1 MYAAI
6 NIIRDDKIE
15 YVAFHDEKRVVKK
28 YIDYC
33 NKCNDLDLKLVK
45 IKRKKAEKVH
55 NFSNLY
61 LIKYQ
66 DTYIQNGYTEYADIC
81 DVIGDYQSCKDTLLA
96 ILETYDLSKKE
107 RKAFEKVIVSIDD
120 IISEDKKFTPS
131 LDILKEAE
139 NDIYPYIYKVRYGD
153 RYE

>member
-6 NIIRDDKIE
+6 NIKNDKIE

-33 NKCNDLDLKLVK
+33 NKYNDLDLKLVK
-45 IKRKKAEKVH
+45 IKRKKAEKVN

-81 DVIGDYQSCKDTLLA
+81 DVIGDHQSCKDTLLA
-96 ILETYDLSKKE
+96 ILETYDLSEKE
-107 RKAFEKVIVSIDD
+107 RKAFEKVILCIDD

>member
-6 NIIRDDKIE
+6 HIKNDKIE
-15 YVAFHDEKRVVKK
+15 YVAFHDEKRVVEK

-33 NKCNDLDLKLVK
+33 NKYNDLDLKLIK
-45 IKRKKAEKVH
+45 IKRKKAEKVY

-66 DTYIQNGYTEYADIC
+66 DTYIQNGYSEYADIC

-96 ILETYDLSKKE
+96 ILETYNLSKKE
-107 RKAFEKVIVSIDD
+107 RKAFEKVIVFIDD

>member
-6 NIIRDDKIE
+6 YIKNDKIE

-33 NKCNDLDLKLVK
+33 NKYNDLDLKLVK

-66 DTYIQNGYTEYADIC
+66 DTYIQNGYTEYADVC
-81 DVIGDYQSCKDTLLA
+81 DVISDYQSCKDTLLA

-107 RKAFEKVIVSIDD
+107 RKAFEKVILYIDD
-120 IISEDKKFTPS
+120 IISDDKKFTPS
-131 LDILKEAE
+131 LDMLKEAE

>member
-6 NIIRDDKIE
+6 HIKNDKIE
-15 YVAFHDEKRVVKK
+15 YVAFHDEERVVKK

-33 NKCNDLDLKLVK
+33 NKYNDLDLKMIK
-45 IKRKKAEKVH
+45 IKRKKAEKVY

-66 DTYIQNGYTEYADIC
+66 DTYIQNGYSEYADIC
-81 DVIGDYQSCKDTLLA
+81 DVIGDHQSCKDTLLA
-96 ILETYDLSKKE
+96 ILETYNFSKKE
-107 RKAFEKVIVSIDD
+107 RKAFEKVILCIDD

>member
-6 NIIRDDKIE
+6 HIKNDKIE
-15 YVAFHDEKRVVKK
+15 YVAFHDEKRVVEK

-45 IKRKKAEKVH
+45 IKRKKAEKVY

-81 DVIGDYQSCKDTLLA
+81 DVIGDHQSCKDTLLA
-96 ILETYDLSKKE
+96 ILETYNLSKKE
-107 RKAFEKVIVSIDD
+107 RKAFEKVILSIDD

>member
-6 NIIRDDKIE
+6 HIKNDKIE

-33 NKCNDLDLKLVK
+33 NKYNDLDLKMIK
-45 IKRKKAEKVH
+45 IKRKKAEKVY

-66 DTYIQNGYTEYADIC
+66 DTYIQNGYTEYADVC

-96 ILETYDLSKKE
+96 ILETYNLSKKE

>member
-6 NIIRDDKIE
+6 HIKNDKIE
-15 YVAFHDEKRVVKK
+15 YVAFHDEKRVVEK

-33 NKCNDLDLKLVK
+33 NKYNDLDLKLVR
-45 IKRKKAEKVH
+45 IKRKKAEKVY

-66 DTYIQNGYTEYADIC
+66 DTYIQNGYSEYADIC
-81 DVIGDYQSCKDTLLA
+81 DVIGDHQSCKDTLLA
-96 ILETYDLSKKE
+96 ILETYNLTKKE

-131 LDILKEAE
+131 LDMLKEAE
-139 NDIYPYIYKVRYGD
+139 NDIYPYIYRVRYGD
-153 RYE
+153 GYE

>member
-6 NIIRDDKIE
+6 NIKNDKIE

-33 NKCNDLDLKLVK
+33 NKYNDLDLKLIK
-45 IKRKKAEKVH
+45 IKRKKAEKVY

-81 DVIGDYQSCKDTLLA
+81 DVIGDHQSCKDTLLA
-96 ILETYDLSKKE
+96 ILETYDLSEKE

>member
-6 NIIRDDKIE
+6 NILKNKIE

-33 NKCNDLDLKLVK
+33 NKYNDLDLKLIK

-81 DVIGDYQSCKDTLLA
+81 DIISDYQSCKDTLLA

-107 RKAFEKVIVSIDD
+107 RKAFEKVILYIDD
-120 IISEDKKFTPS
+120 IISDDKKFTPS

>member
-6 NIIRDDKIE
+6 NIKYDKIE

-33 NKCNDLDLKLVK
+33 NKYNDLDLKLIK
-45 IKRKKAEKVH
+45 IKRKKAEKVY

-66 DTYIQNGYTEYADIC
+66 DTYIQNGYTEYADVC

-96 ILETYDLSKKE
+96 ILETYNLSKKE

>member
-6 NIIRDDKIE
+6 HIKNDKIE
-15 YVAFHDEKRVVKK
+15 YVAFHDEKRVVEK

-33 NKCNDLDLKLVK
+33 NKYNDLDLKMIK
-45 IKRKKAEKVH
+45 IKRKKAEKVY

-66 DTYIQNGYTEYADIC
+66 DTYIQNGYTEYADVC

-96 ILETYDLSKKE
+96 ILETYNLSKKE